1 MLPNEKFSSKQA
13 KEMYEHA
20 LKLES
25 EYRQYISSKIVE
37 LKGFLCL
44 LLCLLTVVIQGV
56 NITHMSTQIKTA
68 VDTEQKKILWVPR
81 NS

>member
-1 MLPNEKFSSKQA
+1 MSTKQA

-25 EYRQYISSKIVE
+25 EYRQYISGKLHQTSLENFTTIFHFP
-37 LKGFLCL
+37 LIP
-44 LLCLLTVVIQGV
+44 VVIQGV
-56 NITHMSTQIKTA
+56 NINHISTQIKTA
-68 VDTEQKKILWVPR
+68 VDAEQKKILWVPR